1 MSVYSPKNCQAVQIK
16 HSGAKVA
23 KVLGVLA
30 ERPPVI
36 GSHVRGL
43 LVKKDFGHMLL
54 ARASTRPPLVHLS
67 AQPEPFLSL
76 KPHNVPTESAH
87 VKPESGG
94 VYAPGWWRR
103 ATWLCTPSCARAR

>member
-54 ARASTRPPLVHLS
+54 ARAFPPSLVHFS
-67 AQPEPFLSL
+67 ARPERFRSL
-76 KPHNVPTESAH
+76 KTHIVPT
-87 VKPESGG
+87 KGG
-94 VYAPGWWRR
+94 CVQPRSVGV
-103 ATWLCTPSCARAR
+103 